1 MSEGF
6 KEYTIYKIE
15 CKDPEIKH
23 LYVGSTKFYEKRV
36 NVHKYECNDEE
47 NKGYDRYVYQKIREF
62 GGFDNWIIEILE
74 KVVCTKE
81 DARKLEE
88 EYRVKL
94 KADLNSCKSY
104 ATYKDGYS
112 YREYNDYLDKRRE
125 EKEKEEFYKIAE
137 KVQKKVEKRN
147 KYKEEYEK
155 KAEERAECQRKQNE
169 EHKEYLKEKK
179 KVYKIREK
187 ERKMAELREKAKEY
201 GDLSKFDKFP
211 KP

>member
-23 LYVGSTKFYEKRV
+23 LYVGSTEDYESRVYNHKNVCNNEKGKRYNMFIYRV
-36 NVHKYECNDEE
+36 
-47 NKGYDRYVYQKIREF
+47 IREYE
-62 GGFDNWIIEILE
+62 GIDNWKFEILE
-74 KVVCTKE
+74 KVVCTKA

-94 KADLNSCKSY
+94 KADLNSYKSY
-104 ATYKDGYS
+104 TDEK
-112 YREYNDYLDKRRE
+112 EYQRNYRE
-125 EKEKEEFYKIAE
+125 EKEEKIKKYREENKEYL
-137 KVQKKVEKRN
+137 
-147 KYKEEYEK
+147 
-155 KAEERAECQRKQNE
+155 
-169 EHKEYLKEKK
+169 KEYLKEKK

-187 ERKMAELREKAKEY
+187 ERKMTELREKAKEY

>member
-15 CKDPEIKH
+15 CKDPEVKH
-23 LYVGSTKFYEKRV
+23 IYVGSTEDYESRV
-36 NVHKYECNDEE
+36 NRHKRASEDL
-47 NKGYDRYVYQKIREF
+47 RYGEFGVKTYKKIREY
-62 GGFDNWIIEILE
+62 GGFDNWNIEILE
-74 KVVCTKE
+74 KVVCRKA

-94 KADLNSCKSY
+94 KADLNTNRCYIDHDVECDEELKKEYTANKIKKKLEEFKQKSR
-104 ATYKDGYS
+104 KF
-112 YREYNDYLDKRRE
+112 
-125 EKEKEEFYKIAE
+125 KEETNWENVFPTE
-137 KVQKKVEKRN
+137 NET
-147 KYKEEYEK
+147 
-155 KAEERAECQRKQNE
+155 AEERA
-169 EHKEYLKEKK
+169 EYLKEKK

>member
-15 CKDPEIKH
+15 CKDPEVKH
-23 LYVGSTKFYEKRV
+23 IYVGSTEDYESRV
-36 NVHKYECNDEE
+36 NRHKRASEDL
-47 NKGYDRYVYQKIREF
+47 RYGEFGVKTYKKIREY
-62 GGFDNWIIEILE
+62 GGFDNWNIEILE
-74 KVVCTKE
+74 KVVCRKA

-94 KADLNSCKSY
+94 KADLNSYKSY
-104 ATYKDGYS
+104 TDEK
-112 YREYNDYLDKRRE
+112 EYQRNYRE
-125 EKEKEEFYKIAE
+125 EKEEKIKKYREENKEYL
-137 KVQKKVEKRN
+137 
-147 KYKEEYEK
+147 
-155 KAEERAECQRKQNE
+155 
-169 EHKEYLKEKK
+169 KEYLKEKK